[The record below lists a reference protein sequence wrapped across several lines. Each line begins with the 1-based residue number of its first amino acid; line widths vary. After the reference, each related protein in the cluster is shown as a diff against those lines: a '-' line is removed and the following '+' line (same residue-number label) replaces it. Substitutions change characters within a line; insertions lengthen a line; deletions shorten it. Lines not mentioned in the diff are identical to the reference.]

1 MGTEHSALITGASS
15 GMGLAFAQQL
25 AAEGYALAMV
35 SNRGEELARAAA
47 AIRERYGVPVLSR
60 CADLA
65 RPDAAAG
72 LLAWCDENGFVPDTL
87 INNAGIFFMQ
97 YLGSGN
103 LEKVRTMMRL
113 HMDCVT
119 ELCILFG
126 ERMKAAGGGHILNM
140 ASMTARI
147 PAPGIAV
154 YSATKAYL
162 SSFGKGF
169 GHELRPY
176 GVTLTTV
183 CPAAVDTGLYPLPER
198 LRGLLRRLGII
209 RSPEWMVRRSLRAM
223 RRGRRTLSP
232 GLSNLLLPPLIKILP
247 ARLIDKLGVKWIYSR
262 TAATSS
268 SPEPPRG

>member
-1 MGTEHSALITGASS
+1 MHVMHNALITGASS
-15 GMGLAFAQQL
+15 GMGLAFCRQL
-25 AAEGYALAMV
+25 AAEGCALAMV
-35 SNRGEELARAAA
+35 SNRGDDLEREAAR
-47 AIRERYGVPVLSR
+47 IREAYGVPVLTR
-60 CADLA
+60 CTDLA
-65 RPDAAAG
+65 RPDAAEI
-72 LLAWCDENGFVPDTL
+72 LVAWCDENGFSPDIL
-87 INNAGIFFMQ
+87 INNAGIFFME
-97 YLGSGN
+97 YLGSAN
-103 LEKVRTMMRL
+103 LEKARTMMHL

-119 ELCILFG
+119 GLCILFG
-126 ERMKAAGGGHILNM
+126 ERMKAEGAGHILNM

-162 SSFGKGF
+162 DSFGKGF

-198 LRGLLRRLGII
+198 LRGTLRRLGVI

-232 GLSNLLLPPLIKILP
+232 GLSNALIPPLIKILP
-247 ARLIDKLGVKWIYSR
+247 ARLIDKLGVKWIYR
-262 TAATSS
+262 KTATSS